1 MSYIVEQAKG
11 KSIYV
16 YQVESYWDSDRQQ
29 PRQRRVYLGKKET
42 PDGPLLTKRS
52 FYHPSLRT
60 SLDYGHVYLLRQLAT
75 RMGLVDVLASIFTTQ
90 AELLLL
96 LAMYEIVEERPLYLF
111 PSWAEGVVH
120 GVAKLP
126 SESKLSGVLQELGR
140 AERRR
145 EAFFRKWIQRQTT
158 VEAIVYDI
166 TSISSQS
173 RGIDLCEWGYNRD
186 GESLPQVNLGLVCS
200 LPGQVPLA
208 YRVYPGSL
216 ADVSTL
222 PKTVTYLRG
231 LGITRPL
238 LVLDRGFWSRQNVQ
252 RLHEADIPFLVALP
266 FTTAAAGSII
276 TQVRKTIR
284 TPAHVMQ
291 YQHHLLYHQQVAV
304 TVEEVPLTVQVFF
317 DPKRQVDE
325 EQAFY
330 VRLLD
335 CEEAIGAFAAPT
347 PARIRQALDEHYRD
361 MRSCFTVETEEGATH
376 LARKPQAI
384 MRRLHRMGH
393 LLLATTAPA
402 VDPLEDLR
410 RYRLRDLI
418 EKIIDGM
425 KHEMD
430 GRRLRVHSTEAMQG
444 RLFVMFLSMILRC
457 AVEQACREAKLLPN
471 YTVAEVFAELRKV
484 KRIEMADGT
493 KYTTELTNK
502 QRTLYEAFKVPL
514 PT

>member
-1 MSYIVEQAKG
+1 MAYIVEQQKG

-16 YQVESYWDSDRQQ
+16 YKVESYWDRDKQQ

-52 FYHPSLRT
+52 FYLPPLRT
-60 SLDYGHVYLLRQLAT
+60 SLDYGHVYLLRQLAD
-75 RMGLVDVLASIFTTQ
+75 RLGLVDVLASIFTTQ

-96 LAMYEIVEERPLYLF
+96 LAMYEITEERPLYLF
-111 PSWAEGVVH
+111 PPWAEGVVH
-120 GVAKLP
+120 DVASIP

-140 AERRR
+140 SERRR
-145 EAFFRKWIQRQTT
+145 DAFFRAWIQRQIT

-166 TSISSQS
+166 TSISSHS

-200 LPGQVPLA
+200 MPGQVPLA

-231 LGITRPL
+231 LGIDRPL

-252 RLHEADIPFLVALP
+252 RLHEAGVPFLVALP

-284 TPAHVMQ
+284 TPAHVMKEQ
-291 YQHHLLYHQQVAV
+291 NRLLYHQQVIV
-304 TVEEVPLTVQVFF
+304 TVEDVPLTVQVFF

-335 CEEAIGAFAAPT
+335 CEEAVGAFATPT
-347 PARIRQALDEHYRD
+347 TARVRRALDEHYRD
-361 MRSCFTVETEEGATH
+361 MRSCFAIETEEGTAR
-376 LARKPQAI
+376 LARKPLAI
-384 MRRLHRMGH
+384 TRRLNRMGH
-393 LLLATTAPA
+393 LLLATTTPS

-418 EKIIDGM
+418 EKLIDGM

-430 GRRLRVHSTEAMQG
+430 GRRLRVHSTDAMQG
-444 RLFVMFLSMILRC
+444 RLFVLFISMILRC

-471 YTVAEVFAELRKV
+471 HTVAEVFAELRKI
-484 KRIEMADGT
+484 KRVEMADGT
-493 KYTTELTNK
+493 TFITELTKK
-502 QRTLYEAFKVPL
+502 QRTLYEALKVVL